1 MHKDD
6 IYLNSQPSTHS
17 PLSIRLPWNNISRI
31 VYLLRQILQRGCG
44 TLPTGGDT
52 MPREYLILFNAI
64 LDALDVLIKGM
75 QDAEE
80 EVIK

>member
-1 MHKDD
+1 
-6 IYLNSQPSTHS
+6 
-17 PLSIRLPWNNISRI
+17 
-31 VYLLRQILQRGCG
+31 
-44 TLPTGGDT
+44 

-64 LDALDVLIKGM
+64 LDALDVLIKGI

>member
-1 MHKDD
+1 MLSAAHIRATAKRTRFKFHC
-6 IYLNSQPSTHS
+6 QPPST
-17 PLSIRLPWNNISRI
+17 IFATRLWYS
-31 VYLLRQILQRGCG
+31 
-44 TLPTGGDT
+44 TLGGDT
-52 MPREYLILFNAI
+52 MSREYLILFNAI